1 MVGASVKGLLNLLAP
16 TALKAI
22 STANP
27 IAGMATNLIAKKLN
41 IPVSSTVEEI
51 ETHLEQH
58 PEKHEELQ
66 SVELEIKKLTTNLEG
81 FKVETEDRQDA
92 RKMQVTTRDWT
103 PKIFAVMALSG
114 FLIYCF
120 LITVRPPLDAA
131 IPNLI
136 IGALTSLVSGVSAF
150 YFGSTHNGNK

>member
-1 MVGASVKGLLNLLAP
+1 MKGLLNLLAP

-58 PEKHEELQ
+58 PEKHEELK
-66 SVELEIKKLTTNLEG
+66 SLFKKIDKNVHLISAHSRIGLNELNKLILENIA
-81 FKVETEDRQDA
+81 E
-92 RKMQVTTRDWT
+92 
-103 PKIFAVMALSG
+103 
-114 FLIYCF
+114 
-120 LITVRPPLDAA
+120 
-131 IPNLI
+131 
-136 IGALTSLVSGVSAF
+136 
-150 YFGSTHNGNK
+150 

>member
-1 MVGASVKGLLNLLAP
+1 MKGLLKLLAP

-27 IAGMATNLIAKKLN
+27 VAGMATNLIAKKLN

-81 FKVETEDRQDA
+81 FKVETADRQDA
-92 RKMQVTTRDWT
+92 RKMQVATRDWT
-103 PKIFAVMALSG
+103 PKIFAIVALAG
-114 FLIYCF
+114 FLTYCF
-120 LITVRPPLDAA
+120 LITINPPIDAA

-136 IGALTSLVSGVSAF
+136 NGALTSLVSGVSAF
-150 YFGSTHNGNK
+150 YFGSTNQSGKK

>member
-1 MVGASVKGLLNLLAP
+1 MKGILRALSPTLVNLA
-16 TALKAI
+16 T
-22 STANP
+22 SSNP
-27 IAGMATNLIAKKLN
+27 IAGMVVKMAAKKLGMPDN
-41 IPVSSTVEEI
+41 SSLEQIEETVERE
-51 ETHLEQH
+51 
-58 PEKHEELQ
+58 PEKASLLAQTENELKAM
-66 SVELEIKKLTTNLEG
+66 EINLEG

-92 RKMQVTTRDWT
+92 RKMQTVTRDWT

-114 FLIYCF
+114 FLVYCF

>member
-1 MVGASVKGLLNLLAP
+1 MKGLLKLLAP

-27 IAGMATNLIAKKLN
+27 VAGMATNLIAKKLN

-81 FKVETEDRQDA
+81 FKVETADRQDA
-92 RKMQVTTRDWT
+92 RKMQVATRDGT

-150 YFGSTHNGNK
+150 YFGSTNQGGK